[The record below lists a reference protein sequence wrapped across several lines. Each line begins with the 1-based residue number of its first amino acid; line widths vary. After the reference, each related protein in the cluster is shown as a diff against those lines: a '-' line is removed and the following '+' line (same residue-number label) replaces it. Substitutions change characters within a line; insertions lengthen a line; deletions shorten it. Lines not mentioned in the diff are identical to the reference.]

1 MFPFQA
7 LVKRELLTSLRRI
20 RIMVALTLLV
30 MCSIGVV
37 WISWPEASSSPAMV
51 SHQMTE
57 ILGGLSFVLLGGCVI
72 FIPSIAAG
80 AIVAEREQDTIDLL
94 RMSLVRRSG
103 IIFAKLINAIGIFS
117 LLIIAVAPAIG
128 TTLFGVGLEITIIL
142 QVFVAL
148 ATVAL
153 TCALAGL
160 ASSAFFRK
168 TIWAVIGAYAFT
180 VFAFFSPVLLALG
193 VTGLEHAGYLTP
205 YYNQLS
211 NGNYGPI
218 RNQFLEM
225 VSFGSLPALVSPV
238 SAIILIFDGNW
249 SGWWILV
256 SVIIQVPFWL
266 AFARLTMRWLRNRDP
281 HGVIDNEK
289 PIDDLDILRAR
300 REQFPYYL
308 IDPLKRKAPIEDSRN
323 PMFVREVRWG
333 LFSRMTTLMRLCLA
347 VFAMFFIGALF
358 PVLYDS
364 RESDAIIISQW
375 AAVQYFVTMLF
386 APALVANSF
395 TKELEMGNMDMM
407 RMTLMRPR
415 QILMGKAGAGF
426 VVLSP
431 VIIAVLVASI
441 PLLFIGIRALPELS
455 ASVLTGLI
463 WAAFCVAVSLTASLF
478 AKRTLGA
485 IITSYGIVGFT
496 YLVLNILIGFFQERF
511 RYGLTPYNRFNVP
524 DNVEEINLDWLDTLK
539 LLNPTT
545 AALESRTDARWFL
558 NTAIAL
564 TIIATC
570 YGVAAFVLSR
580 YRMQDR

>member
-30 MCSIGVV
+30 VCSIGVV
-37 WISWPEASSSPAMV
+37 WISWPETSSSPAMV
-51 SHQMTE
+51 SNQMTE
-57 ILGGLSFVLLGGCVI
+57 ILGGLSIVLLGGCVL
-72 FIPSIAAG
+72 FIPSVAAG
-80 AIVAEREQDTIDLL
+80 AIVAEREQDTLELL
-94 RMSLVRRSG
+94 RMSLVRGSG
-103 IIFAKLINAIGIFS
+103 IVFAKLINAIGIFT

-128 TTLFGVGLEITIIL
+128 TTLFGVGLEITVIL
-142 QVFVAL
+142 QVFVVL

-180 VFAFFSPVLLALG
+180 VVAFLSPVVFAL
-193 VTGLEHAGYLTP
+193 VLTGLEFAGYLTP
-205 YYNQLS
+205 FYNSLS
-211 NGNYGPI
+211 NGTYGPV
-218 RNQFLEM
+218 RTEFLNI
-225 VSFGSLPALVSPV
+225 VSYGNLPALVSPV

-256 SVIIQVPFWL
+256 SVFIQVPFWL
-266 AFARLTMRWLRNRDP
+266 AFGMLTMRWLRNRDP

-364 RESDAIIISQW
+364 HESDAIIISQW

-395 TKELEMGNMDMM
+395 TKELEMGNMDMI
-407 RMTLMRPR
+407 RMTLMHPR
-415 QILMGKAGAGF
+415 QILIGKAGAGF
-426 VVLSP
+426 IVLSP

-441 PLLFIGIRALPELS
+441 PLLFIGVRALPELS
-455 ASVLTGLI
+455 ASVLTGLV

-485 IITSYGIVGFT
+485 LITSYGIVAFT
-496 YLVLNILIGFFQERF
+496 YLVLNMFIDFLRDRF
-511 RYGLTPYNRFNVP
+511 RYGRVSYNQRYYRN
-524 DNVEEINLDWLDTLK
+524 DLEEVNLDWLDALR
-539 LLNPTT
+539 LLNPTS
-545 AALESRTDARWFL
+545 AALESRTDQLWFL
-558 NTAIAL
+558 NTAVAL

-570 YGVAAFVLSR
+570 YGVSAFVLSR